1 MAHYALEGSFMAKV
15 TEEIKESL
23 KSTKIAY
30 LSTATKD
37 GTPNIVPIATFKFL
51 DDETLLISDQFF
63 NKTLK
68 NLKENSKIALAWWGE
83 KGGFQIKADITIHT
97 NDDVFRQNVEWVHGI
112 KATLNPKSAIVG
124 KITAVYIIKS
134 GPEAGKKIL

>member
-1 MAHYALEGSFMAKV
+1 MAKV

-23 KSTKIAY
+23 KSVKTAF
-30 LSTATKD
+30 LSTASKN
-37 GTPNIVPIATFKFL
+37 GTPNVVPIGAFRFL

-68 NLKENSKIALAWWGE
+68 NLKENPKIALAWWGG

-97 NDDVFRQNVEWVHGI
+97 GDEIFRQDVEWVQSI
-112 KATLNPKSAIVG
+112 RKDLNPKSAVVCRV
-124 KITAVYIIKS
+124 TEVYIVKG
-134 GPEAGKKIL
+134 GPDAGKKIL

>member
-1 MAHYALEGSFMAKV
+1 MVKV

-23 KSTKIAY
+23 KGTKVAY
-30 LSTATKD
+30 LATAAKD
-37 GTPNIVPIATFKFL
+37 GTPNVVPIGAFKFL

-68 NLKENSKIALAWWGE
+68 NLQENPQIALSWWGE

-97 NDDVFRQNVEWVHGI
+97 DGEIFRENVEWVHSLRP
-112 KATLNPKSAIVG
+112 TLHPKSAIVG
-124 KITAVYIIKS
+124 KITGVYIIKG
-134 GPEAGKKIL
+134 GPDAGKKIL

>member
-1 MAHYALEGSFMAKV
+1 MAKV